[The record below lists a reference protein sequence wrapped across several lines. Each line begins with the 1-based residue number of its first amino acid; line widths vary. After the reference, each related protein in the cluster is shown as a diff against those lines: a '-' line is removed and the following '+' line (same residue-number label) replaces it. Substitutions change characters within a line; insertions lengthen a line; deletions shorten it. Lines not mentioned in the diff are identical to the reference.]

1 MEMEVRELSGHVGS
15 LRLEGM
21 RKTGCATVGA
31 FSMITGWADSFR
43 RGIVVAAVTVIL
55 SLARKYLPQTKQL
68 KGDEAIDAA
77 GIQPM
82 VVLCMA
88 GVGILIAGLSFFGLR
103 EANHLMAARDGLPT
117 VTLVPD
123 WSLWIF
129 FPFFGS
135 LSLAW
140 GTTLRVWS
148 QFAGKEAPRAYA
160 IWSDQKSGF
169 QATAILRW
177 MGWLIALPV
186 GIATLL
192 AVPIHANFADDGIS
206 IGRYAQWSPERHAYA
221 DVREFV
227 VIKGNLLRDGS
238 FESQPR
244 IVLRFADGSQW
255 NSFSTR
261 EDRQINPELLA
272 YLVTKLQ
279 RAPEIRETE

>member
-1 MEMEVRELSGHVGS
+1 MV
-15 LRLEGM
+15 
-21 RKTGCATVGA
+21 TD
-31 FSMITGWADSFR
+31 WADSIG
-43 RGIVVAAVTVIL
+43 RGVAVAVVTMALA
-55 SLARKYLPQTKQL
+55 LARKYLPQNKPL
-68 KGDEAIDAA
+68 KGYEAVDSA
-77 GIQPM
+77 GIQPVVALCM
-82 VVLCMA
+82 VVA
-88 GVGILIAGLSFFGLR
+88 GILIAGLSFFGLR
-103 EANHLMAARDGLPT
+103 EVNHLIASQDGSPNL
-117 VTLVPD
+117 TLVPD
-123 WSLWIF
+123 WYLWMF
-129 FPFFGS
+129 FPLFGS

-140 GTTLRVWS
+140 GTTLLVWS
-148 QFAGKEAPRAYA
+148 LFAGKEAPRAYA

-244 IVLRFADGSQW
+244 IVLKFADGSQW

-279 RAPEIRETE
+279 RAPDVRETE